1 MKQKKKNQT
10 VNNKFNFDD
19 EYIIGFSNSN
29 NVGKSNKKSKQKVKK
44 KKKSNVRKPDNRN
57 MRKQVTR
64 PKMNEKKRRLK
75 TKIIKL
81 FLIVVLLIGAGCFL
95 CLSPMFNVQEII
107 VQENTKIASDTI
119 SSLSGIQLYKNIF
132 LFNKSD
138 AINNIEKN
146 SYIESVKISRALP
159 NKIKITVKERTEKY
173 LVEFAEGKYVSVDG
187 QGYVLEIVEN
197 NDNNLPILTGIKTDT
212 ETLINIENNQVR
224 LCEDD
229 LKKLDTVA
237 NIIETA
243 KNYEIIEYITKI
255 DISDGDDYKLIL
267 ASEEKTVYLGNC
279 SDLNTRILFMKE
291 ILNSEKGKKGEIFI
305 NENLSEKP
313 PYFREAV
320 N

>member
-19 EYIIGFSNSN
+19 EYIIGFSNSS
-29 NVGKSNKKSKQKVKK
+29 NVPKKSKSKSKG
-44 KKKSNVRKPDNRN
+44 KKKSKP
-57 MRKQVTR
+57 KQYSNAKKPTAR
-64 PKMNEKKRRLK
+64 PKMNEKKRMVRARIMK
-75 TKIIKL
+75 VFI
-81 FLIVVLLIGAGCFL
+81 LIVLLVGAGCFL
-95 CLSPMFNVQEII
+95 CLSPTFNVQEIV
-107 VQENTKIASDTI
+107 VQENSKIASDTI

-138 AINNIEKN
+138 AINNIQKN
-146 SYIESVKISRALP
+146 SYIESVKISRSLP

-173 LVEFAEGKYVSVDG
+173 LAEFAEGKYVSVDG
-187 QGYVLEIVEN
+187 QGYVLEVVEGN
-197 NDNNLPILTGIKTDT
+197 GNGLPILTGIKTNT
-212 ETLINIENNQVR
+212 ETLINIDSNQVR

-243 KNYEIIEYITKI
+243 KNYEVNDCITKI
-255 DISDGDDYKLIL
+255 DISDDNDYKLIL

-291 ILNSEKGKKGEIFI
+291 ILNSEKGKKGEMFI

>member
-19 EYIIGFSNSN
+19 EYIIGFSNSS
-29 NVGKSNKKSKQKVKK
+29 NVSKKSKSKSKKSRQKKGSNVKK
-44 KKKSNVRKPDNRN
+44 S
-57 MRKQVTR
+57 TAR
-64 PKMNEKKRRLK
+64 PKMNEKKRMVRARVMRIF
-75 TKIIKL
+75 II
-81 FLIVVLLIGAGCFL
+81 IVLLVGAGCFL
-95 CLSPMFNVQEII
+95 CLSPTFNVQEII
-107 VQENTKIASDTI
+107 VQDNTKIASDTI

-138 AINNIEKN
+138 AINNIQKN

-173 LVEFAEGKYVSVDG
+173 LAEFAEGKYVSVDG
-187 QGYVLEIVEN
+187 QGYVLEVVEEN
-197 NDNNLPILTGIKTDT
+197 ANALPILIGLKTST
-212 ETLINIENNQVR
+212 ETLINIDSNQVR

-243 KNYEIIEYITKI
+243 KNYEVNEFITKI
-255 DISDGDDYKLIL
+255 DISDDNDYKLIL
-267 ASEEKTVYLGNC
+267 TGEEKTVYLGNC

-291 ILNSEKGKKGEIFI
+291 ILNSEKGKKGEMFI